1 MKASWLTGLTA
12 GLLLAACSSVHIQTG
27 PPTDEESTSRSE
39 TTAKQFKTEWYTRF
53 EQADPYGKIGLV
65 NDLINQTCVG
75 YIKFG
80 HQIADTWRQ
89 ANKDQG
95 RPVPAS
101 QIQEMVDRSVLT
113 DQPMIQAQTDVVEYG
128 VDQTIATGVFQPDDI
143 DDLNGYRDF
152 FNEVY
157 NGVFLP
163 NGTVEDYVD
172 NLDDLDTK
180 RASLY
185 DQFLRES
192 RRY

>member
-1 MKASWLTGLTA
+1 MKASWLIGPA
-12 GLLLAACSSVHIQTG
+12 VGFLLAACSSVHIQTG
-27 PPTDEESTSRSE
+27 PPTDEESSSRSE
-39 TTAKQFKTEWYTRF
+39 TTAKQFKTDWYTRL
-53 EQADPYGKIGLV
+53 ERADAYGKLGLV
-65 NDLINQTCVG
+65 NDLINQTCVQ

-80 HQIADTWRQ
+80 RQVADSWRQ

-101 QIQEMVDRSVLT
+101 QIQGMVDRSVST
-113 DQPMIQAQTDVVEYG
+113 DQPMLQAQTDVIEYG
-128 VDQTIATGVFQPDDI
+128 VDQTIASGTFQPDDI

-172 NLDDLDTK
+172 HLDDLDTR

-185 DQFLRES
+185 DQFLQES